1 MSAKRLFSILV
12 VVLVL
17 LGVGLFAGVYEA
29 NAMLSTKSHDLV
41 TEKAAALASA
51 QQETQLGKA
60 RQDVQKYS
68 DLNDI
73 AKSVVPQDKDQVKT
87 VSEIANL
94 ASDSGIARLSSVA
107 FPPSTLGGA
116 KTAKG
121 LTQVTPVKG
130 MPGVYAL
137 QITITQTPADS
148 VSYSSFVTF
157 LSKLEQN
164 RRTALVNSINVQ
176 PDPDHPDRVSFTL
189 IINEYI
195 KP

>member
-29 NAMLSTKSHDLV
+29 NTMLTAKSHDLV
-41 TEKAAALASA
+41 TEKAAALAAA

-107 FPPSTLGGA
+107 FPPSTLGGG

-148 VSYSSFVTF
+148 VSYSSFINF